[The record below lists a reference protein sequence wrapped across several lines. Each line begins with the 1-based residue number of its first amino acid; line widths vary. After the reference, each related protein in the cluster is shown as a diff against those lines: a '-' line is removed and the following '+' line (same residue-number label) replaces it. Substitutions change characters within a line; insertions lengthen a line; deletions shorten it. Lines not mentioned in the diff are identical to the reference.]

1 MLSQWSRS
9 QEHVQRS
16 GSSQGCGRPPIPTGA
31 SYTNKFWSQPSDM
44 NDTMMM
50 SSGAGA
56 SPQSVLDSPSR
67 LDEEHQLIAQYA
79 ARLAAESANS
89 ALHPMSD
96 LGFSF
101 DATKQQRQLIAELE
115 NKNREMLQEIQR
127 LRAEHEQASQR
138 TPEKAQQNP
147 ALLAELR
154 HLRQRKDELE
164 QRMSALQGSRRELVV
179 QLEGLM
185 RLLEDEE
192 QRQEVG
198 DFTVQGVGSS
208 NPSPSHSAGHATF
221 TLEHST
227 SDRSTQEASV
237 TETSLSSL
245 MKELDFERI
254 HPASYD

>member
-185 RLLEDEE
+185 RLLEFFSPVFSTLVSFP
-192 QRQEVG
+192 RWTPTLVPNRMKSRG
-198 DFTVQGVGSS
+198 RKWAT
-208 NPSPSHSAGHATF
+208 SPSRGLAHRTPHQATVLAMPHS
-221 TLEHST
+221 
-227 SDRSTQEASV
+227 
-237 TETSLSSL
+237 
-245 MKELDFERI
+245 
-254 HPASYD
+254 P

>member
-1 MLSQWSRS
+1 MDWRPVLGVSPPPPALRP
-9 QEHVQRS
+9 VLPGRLRFPATLYGTS
-16 GSSQGCGRPPIPTGA
+16 GSENVCVCVCVCVLVVQKIFSFIIPITVHL
-31 SYTNKFWSQPSDM
+31 SVFR
-44 NDTMMM
+44 
-50 SSGAGA
+50 
-56 SPQSVLDSPSR
+56 SVLDSPSR

-89 ALHPMSD
+89 LHPMSD

-185 RLLEDEE
+185 RLLEV
-192 QRQEVG
+192 RG
-198 DFTVQGVGSS
+198 YHHCRT
-208 NPSPSHSAGHATF
+208 P
-221 TLEHST
+221 
-227 SDRSTQEASV
+227 
-237 TETSLSSL
+237 
-245 MKELDFERI
+245 RI
-254 HPASYD
+254 